1 MPTDSFNR
9 NIDYLRISLI
19 DNCNLRCVYCM
30 PLEGLQFLPKSELLT
45 PEEIERVVRAAVGI
59 GFHKFRLTGGEPT
72 LRADL
77 IEIVERLHAVP
88 GVGDLALTT
97 NALLLDRLAG
107 PLKAAGLTR
116 INVHLDS
123 LNPETVERQMR
134 WGKLQRVWDGIMA
147 AEAAGLTPIKLN
159 AVVAAGYNED
169 EVVDLAR
176 LTLERDWHVRF
187 IELMPLGGGE
197 CASLSIKRYVSNIET
212 RRRIEAVLGPLTE
225 VAATNSADEA
235 RNYRLPDGRGVVGFI
250 SPVSEPYC
258 GTCNRMRLTAD
269 GKFHL
274 CLLNDDELDVR
285 KALRSGASDGG
296 IEAVTAILIRAVRD
310 KPTGHHLLEGRSTR
324 DRSMYQIG
332 G

>member
-1 MPTDSFNR
+1 
-9 NIDYLRISLI
+9 
-19 DNCNLRCVYCM
+19 M
-30 PLEGLQFLPKSELLT
+30 PLEGLRFLPNAELIQ
-45 PEEIERVVRAAVGI
+45 PAEYEMVARAAVSV
-59 GFHKFRLTGGEPT
+59 GFHKFRLTGGEPL
-72 LRADL
+72 LRLD
-77 IEIVERLHAVP
+77 IVEIIERLARVP
-88 GVGDLALTT
+88 GVKGLALTT
-97 NALLLDRLAG
+97 NALLLPELAE
-107 PLKAAGLTR
+107 PLKRAGLGR

-134 WGKLQRVWDGIMA
+134 WGTFYKIWTGIMA

-159 AVVAAGYNED
+159 AVVTAGYNEAD
-169 EVVDLAR
+169 VMDLAR
-176 LTLERDWHVRF
+176 LTIERDWHVRF

-197 CASLSIKRYVSNIET
+197 CARLSVARYVSNIET
-212 RRRIEAVLGPLTE
+212 RRRIETALGPLTE
-225 VAATNSADEA
+225 IPSDNAADEA
-235 RNYRLPDGRGVVGFI
+235 RNYRLAGARGVIGFI

-285 KALRSGASDGG
+285 KAIRSGDGA
-296 IEAVTAILIRAVRD
+296 IEKVAEILVKAVRM
-310 KPTGHHLLEGRSTR
+310 KPTGQHQMEGRSTH